1 MLLAGLLLAAA
12 AGSSHA
18 QAVRKPSAYESGA
31 GAPVAAAANRSSP
44 GDLAELSS
52 RTDFDR
58 LARVFDPAIPAAM
71 PHVLFVIDRQN
82 RSDQAQP
89 GKAPPGKAQPGKAK
103 LYFIN
108 TPRYAF
114 HEDFLRA
121 KGLLRGGKAEL
132 KRQYLDVKRRF
143 ILGTLSWQPALKGF
157 SYEFWEGDQLTP
169 ELLQITAQALS
180 SGFYAP
186 VRFKAN
192 ATAQEAVA
200 QAAGIDAVTQA
211 QLLGAQSFLPLNT
224 GRAVGRLRIVASI
237 DAVHDLHP
245 QDIVLLRDVPIS
257 LPPVAGVLTQ
267 RPSTLLSHVNLLAR
281 GWGIPNAYIKDVS
294 QKLARFDGQWVHL
307 EVKTSEYQLRA
318 ATDAERQSVE
328 HQVRRKPTNGSHVLI
343 QPDLQHSELL
353 PLARLRSADRKR
365 CGAKAANLGEI
376 HSARLADV
384 IVPDGFCI
392 PFAAYAD
399 FMRQNSLSERIARMR
414 QQPGFATDSGVRR
427 QALSALQAEILLWPI
442 PQSVADSWTLRWNT
456 QLAGQGVFVR
466 SSSSSEDLPQFS
478 GAGLYTTVPNARSA
492 ADLIAAV
499 RKVWASIY
507 NFEAWEARQAAGIEE
522 QQVLMSVL
530 VQQAVDSSAS
540 GVMITRDPFDAKRR
554 HTTYI
559 AAKRGL
565 GIRVVEGKRVA
576 EQLLYSSRSKAIQL
590 LNRSDDDVA
599 LQLDARGGVREV
611 PVAAGRAVLDDPL
624 VQRLARAGAG
634 IKQRFGG
641 RDQDIE
647 WAVQGNQIIIL
658 QARPFINAANPQALK

>member
-1 MLLAGLLLAAA
+1 MKRLLPRLGCLLLSSLLLAAA
-12 AGSSHA
+12 ATSSHA

-31 GAPVAAAANRSSP
+31 GAAVDAAANRASP
-44 GDLAELSS
+44 GDLAVLTSQG
-52 RTDFDR
+52 DFER
-58 LARVFDPAIPAAM
+58 MARVFDPASPAAM
-71 PHVLFVIDRQN
+71 PHVLFVIDRQA
-82 RSDQAQP
+82 RT
-89 GKAPPGKAQPGKAK
+89 KAPQ
-103 LYFIN
+103 LHFIN

-132 KRQYLDVKRRF
+132 KRNYLDAKRRF

-169 ELLQITAQALS
+169 ELLQITAQTLA
-180 SGFYAP
+180 SGFFAP

-200 QAAGIDAVTQA
+200 QAAGLDAVTQA

-224 GRAVGRLRIVASI
+224 GRAVGRLRIVASV

-245 QDIVLLRDVPIS
+245 QDIVLLREVPIS
-257 LPPVAGVLTQ
+257 LPPVAGVLTE
-267 RPSTLLSHVNLLAR
+267 RPSTMLSHVNLLAR
-281 GWGIPNAYIKDVS
+281 GWGVPNAYVKDAS
-294 QKLARFDGQWVHL
+294 QKLAQLNGQWVLL
-307 EVKTSEYQLRA
+307 EVKTSDYQLRA
-318 ATDAERQSVE
+318 ATEAERQSA
-328 HQVRRKPTNGSHVLI
+328 QNPTGRKPANGKPLLI
-343 QPDLQHSELL
+343 QPDLKHSELL
-353 PLARLRSADRKR
+353 PLAQLRSADRRR

-376 HSARLADV
+376 QSARLPDV
-384 IVPDGFCI
+384 SVPDGFCI

-399 FMRQNSLSERIARMR
+399 FMRGNGLSERIARMR
-414 QQPGFATDSGVRR
+414 QQAGFATDSGVRR
-427 QALSALQAEILLWPI
+427 QALSALRAEIEQWPL
-442 PQSVADSWTLRWNT
+442 PQPVADSWAQRWSG

-478 GAGLYTTVPNARSA
+478 GAGLYTTVPNVRSA
-492 ADLIAAV
+492 GDLAAAV
-499 RKVWASIY
+499 RKVWASVY
-507 NFEAWEARQAAGIEE
+507 NFEAWEARQAAGIAE
-522 QQVLMSVL
+522 QQVFMSVL
-530 VQQAVDSSAS
+530 VQKAVDSTAS
-540 GVMITRDPFDAKRR
+540 GVMITRDPFDASRR

-576 EQLLYSSRSKAIQL
+576 EQILYSSRSKAVQL

-611 PVAAGRAVLDDPL
+611 TVAAGRAVLDDRL
-624 VQRLARAGAG
+624 VQRLARAGEG

-641 RDQDIE
+641 RQQDIE

-658 QARPFINAANPQALK
+658 QARPLINAANQQTLK